1 MILRKTIKT
10 TQNFT
15 SRFIHVG
22 RRMGIIRRDAKMRE
36 IPIKRLVKA
45 YEGSPVFDE
54 AMREVLDEK
63 LDEKRVAGIFE
74 RGSSGELGVN
84 IARTESPSHLARL
97 IVEEK
102 TRFEV
107 IGEISDEE
115 EVLAMMEDRLLS
127 KRFRLVCMAKGD
139 WDSTRTVSTMD
150 DIVKCPVC
158 ESRMIA
164 VLPPTDKDFTK
175 IVAKRVA
182 GKPLTKSEEK
192 KYRAGG
198 LMATLVSDYGK
209 RALLV
214 LAGRGIGATT
224 AARILKPGLIDRHSI
239 LREIAK
245 AEKEYART
253 RPFWRD

>member
-1 MILRKTIKT
+1 MVVGEEGLDLGGGEPAVFRVLNAGVDGGRFVDGAGVEDAHQLVLWRGIATEKVGGADDELDLRLQPHLFVDLSMDGLGKAFALVDPAGDAFPTA
-10 TQNFT
+10 
-15 SRFIHVG
+15 G
-22 RRMGIIRRDAKMRE
+22 GIVLA
-36 IPIKRLVKA
+36 LC
-45 YEGSPVFDE
+45 SP
-54 AMREVLDEK
+54 
-63 LDEKRVAGIFE
+63 
-74 RGSSGELGVN
+74 
-84 IARTESPSHLARL
+84 
-97 IVEEK
+97 
-102 TRFEV
+102 
-107 IGEISDEE
+107 EE
-115 EVLAMMEDRLLS
+115 EVLAMMEDRLLV

-150 DIVKCPVC
+150 DIVECPVC
-158 ESRMIA
+158 GSKMIA
-164 VLPPTDKDFTK
+164 VLPPTDKEFTK

-182 GKPLTKSEEK
+182 GKLLTKSEEK

-224 AARILKPGLIDRHSI
+224 AARILKPGLTDRHSL